1 MARQIADALEAAHE
15 RGIVHRDLKPANIK
29 VTPAGVVKVLD
40 FGIAK
45 ITDPIDYDATHAPT
59 MMAGPTREGTLIGTA
74 PYMSPEQARGL
85 AVDTRCDIWA
95 FGCVLY
101 ELVAGRPAFGG
112 ETASDAITAV
122 LTRDPDWTA
131 LPPELPAR
139 IRELLRRCLKK
150 DVRSRLQHIGDARI
164 EIEDTL
170 AAVPV
175 DASSGTL
182 APASPSAT
190 RRFAPALLAAVI
202 VAAVA
207 LPVGWMVGTY
217 RTAGADPAFG
227 RVIRLVS
234 TAAHEF
240 GPAISPDA
248 KWIAYLSNARG
259 PTDVWVKF
267 IAGGDA
273 INLTATAKVDVQS
286 QAGIS
291 GLEISPDGSQIAFAA
306 SQLKRRG

>member
-1 MARQIADALEAAHE
+1 M
-15 RGIVHRDLKPANIK
+15 
-29 VTPAGVVKVLD
+29 
-40 FGIAK
+40 
-45 ITDPIDYDATHAPT
+45 
-59 MMAGPTREGTLIGTA
+59 TRKGMILGTA
-74 PYMSPEQARGL
+74 AYMSPEQARGKT
-85 AVDTRCDIWA
+85 VDKRTDIWA
-95 FGCVLY
+95 FGCVLF
-101 ELVAGRPAFGG
+101 ELVAGRPAFGS
-112 ETASDAITAV
+112 ETASDTIAAV
-122 LTRDPDWTA
+122 LTRDPDLTA

-139 IRELLRRCLKK
+139 IRELVRRCLKK

-164 EIEDTL
+164 EIDDTL
-170 AAVPV
+170 AAEPV

-182 APASPSAT
+182 AAASPSAT

-207 LPVGWMVGTY
+207 MPLGWMVGTY

-248 KWIAYLSNARG
+248 KWVAYLSNARG

-273 INLTATAKVDVQS
+273 INLTATSRLEVQS
-286 QAGIS
+286 QAGLG
-291 GLEISPDGSQIAFAA
+291 GLEIPPMDCRSRLPRRPV
-306 SQLKRRG
+306 KRRG

>member
-1 MARQIADALEAAHE
+1 
-15 RGIVHRDLKPANIK
+15 
-29 VTPAGVVKVLD
+29 
-40 FGIAK
+40 
-45 ITDPIDYDATHAPT
+45 
-59 MMAGPTREGTLIGTA
+59 
-74 PYMSPEQARGL
+74 
-85 AVDTRCDIWA
+85 
-95 FGCVLY
+95 
-101 ELVAGRPAFGG
+101 LVAGRPAFRG
-112 ETASDAITAV
+112 ETGSDAIAAV
-122 LTRDPDWTA
+122 LTRDPDWSA

-139 IRELLRRCLKK
+139 IRELVRRCLKK

-164 EIEDTL
+164 EIEETL

-175 DASSGTL
+175 DVSSGTL
-182 APASPSAT
+182 AASPSAT
-190 RRFAPALLAAVI
+190 RRSAPALLTAVI
-202 VAAVA
+202 VAAVT
-207 LPVGWMVGTY
+207 LPVGWIVGTY

-240 GPAISPDA
+240 APAISPDG

-273 INLTATAKVDVQS
+273 INLTATAKLEVQS

-291 GLEISPDGSQIAFAA
+291 GLEISPMDRRSR
-306 SQLKRRG
+306 LPRRKVKRRG